1 MHSSI
6 PKEDRKTAEVLKV
19 RSSTK
24 YLELYEALFKKF
36 SAATSRGHI
45 VNFSWLWSK
54 PESSNWT
61 LIQKSKSNIM
71 LLRFSQ
77 KKELRMRSKQR
88 NKRKH
93 KKKMEPSLK
102 KRHATFR
109 EKCIRK
115 GSEDPSYYQKWGRY
129 QPAQKQRLNI
139 NQIPTSLCCAR

>member
-93 KKKMEPSLK
+93 KKKNRTITEETA
-102 KRHATFR
+102 RDVQ
-109 EKCIRK
+109 RK
-115 GSEDPSYYQKWGRY
+115 VHSNRIGR
-129 QPAQKQRLNI
+129 P
-139 NQIPTSLCCAR
+139 

>member
-6 PKEDRKTAEVLKV
+6 PKEDRKTSEVLKA
-19 RSSTK
+19 RRSTK

-54 PESSNWT
+54 SESSNWT

-93 KKKMEPSLK
+93 KKKNGTITEETARNVQK
-102 KRHATFR
+102 KVHSKR
-109 EKCIRK
+109 I
-115 GSEDPSYYQKWGRY
+115 GR
-129 QPAQKQRLNI
+129 P
-139 NQIPTSLCCAR
+139 

>member
-6 PKEDRKTAEVLKV
+6 PKEDRKTSEVLKV
-19 RSSTK
+19 RRSTK

-71 LLRFSQ
+71 FLSTFCR
-77 KKELRMRSKQR
+77 KKNWEWGQNKETGENTRKKWKHHWKKGTQRSEKSPFEQDRKTLVMIR
-88 NKRKH
+88 NRGAVNLH
-93 KKKMEPSLK
+93 K
-102 KRHATFR
+102 
-109 EKCIRK
+109 
-115 GSEDPSYYQKWGRY
+115 G
-129 QPAQKQRLNI
+129 
-139 NQIPTSLCCAR
+139 